1 MGKDVKA
8 RNPGNIVV
16 VGGGI
21 VGVCTAYFLAI
32 SPHRPKGSTITL
44 VEANAVACAAS
55 GNAGGF
61 LARDWHPSETASE
74 SSFLDPSSPS
84 IVIAPMNPSAGLLDK
99 SHVACLNQWN
109 GLIRPQRSSYST
121 LWPWTS
127 HITPHGRGKFRN
139 SKPDQ
144 TADASRLVCH
154 ELRSAPQARGA
165 VQRIEAVGIPCRRH
179 AGELDLGRK
188 QTTSSPHPF
197 CYLAEE

>member
-1 MGKDVKA
+1 MGKDVRA

-84 IVIAPMNPSAGLLDK
+84 IVIAPMNPSAGLLNK
-99 SHVACLNQWN
+99 SHVACLNQMERIN
-109 GLIRPQRSSYST
+109 PTTEIVVLHPVAMDLSHHSPRP
-121 LWPWTS
+121 W
-127 HITPHGRGKFRN
+127 K
-139 SKPDQ
+139 
-144 TADASRLVCH
+144 
-154 ELRSAPQARGA
+154 
-165 VQRIEAVGIPCRRH
+165 VQK
-179 AGELDLGRK
+179 L
-188 QTTSSPHPF
+188 
-197 CYLAEE
+197 